1 MRSMNERH
9 EEVANPTPDDEWSD
23 TMKTNKLLKAALA
36 MSFGASLAAAIPAH
50 AESTT
55 VTGGGALSAPAHLDF
70 SIVIPRFLSFRVGT
84 AGATIDQITFTVP
97 GANVGDSTPI
107 AGTGGDAGGGSAA
120 NVSVLGNGG
129 QITITEAN
137 NGGGTGLAHATLAGT
152 SISYSQITTTSSDTV
167 NLQRPV
173 LSDAGGNTS
182 TPVLN
187 SGNVTNRSA
196 VWTYAYANSTIPSAG
211 TYGTS
216 AKGGRVTYTAA
227 MP

>member
-1 MRSMNERH
+1 MNLN
-9 EEVANPTPDDEWSD
+9 AST
-23 TMKTNKLLKAALA
+23 KLLKLAPALSLTLCAPLAALA
-36 MSFGASLAAAIPAH
+36 ESPA
-50 AESTT
+50 
-55 VTGGGALSAPAHLDF
+55 VTGAGALSAPAHLDF
-70 SIVIPRFLSFRVGT
+70 SVLIPRFLVFRVGT
-84 AGATIDQITFTVP
+84 LGATIDQIAFSAP
-97 GANVGDSTPI
+97 SGGVGNASPVS
-107 AGTGGDAGGGSAA
+107 GTGGDASGGTAA
-120 NVSVLGNGG
+120 NVSVVGNGG

-137 NGGGTGLAHATLAGT
+137 NSAGTGLAHATLAAT
-152 SISYSQITTTSSDTV
+152 NISYSEITTTSSDTV

-187 SGNVTNRSA
+187 SSNVTNRA
-196 VWTYAYANSTIPSAG
+196 ATWTYAYANSTIPSAG

>member
-1 MRSMNERH
+1 MSKFQLR
-9 EEVANPTPDDEWSD
+9 A
-23 TMKTNKLLKAALA
+23 LAGAAACLGAALA
-36 MSFGASLAAAIPAH
+36 GSAH

-55 VTGGGALSAPAHLDF
+55 VTGAGALSAPSHLDF
-70 SIVIPRFLSFRVGT
+70 SVVIPRFLSFRVGT

-97 GANVGDSTPI
+97 GASVGNSTPV
-107 AGTGGDAGGGSAA
+107 AGAGGDAGGGTAA
-120 NVSVLGNGG
+120 NVSVIGNGG
-129 QITITEAN
+129 QVTITETN
-137 NGGGTGLAHATLAGT
+137 NSTGAGLKHATLT
-152 SISYSQITTTSSDTV
+152 DTISYSQITTTSSDAT

-187 SGNVTNRSA
+187 ASNVTNRTA
-196 VWTYAYANSTIPSAG
+196 TWTYAYANSGVPSAG
-211 TYGTS
+211 TYGTN